1 MPRAW
6 ARAQAQAM
14 TETTPLAAAQATAV
28 ARLAVDTL
36 AVDTLAVAA
45 SLEEI
50 VLLVSFLACPQD
62 YACLQ
67 GAVILLIHQA
77 TLCPQQ
83 FQKPPKANLLWL
95 HVMHKFAYTT
105 NLCIPASADQNSC
118 INLLL

>member
-28 ARLAVDTL
+28 ARLAVDTLAVDTLAVDTLAVDTLAVDTL

-83 FQKPPKANLLWL
+83 FQRPPKANLLWL
-95 HVMHKFAYTT
+95 H
-105 NLCIPASADQNSC
+105 I
-118 INLLL
+118 